1 MPNWSYLIAR
11 LVSAM
16 GSWLDASNLR
26 NRVYQLQ
33 QENELL
39 RTALDDIR
47 RVRAIE
53 RFAFQEAEL
62 AACDLPVT
70 SPATSQAPPGSV
82 RKSAT
87 CDPWPATST

>member
-26 NRVYQLQ
+26 NRVYRLQ

-39 RTALDDIR
+39 RVALDDIR
-47 RVRAIE
+47 RMDPESRLGWYAREALQRA
-53 RFAFQEAEL
+53 
-62 AACDLPVT
+62 DL
-70 SPATSQAPPGSV
+70 
-82 RKSAT
+82 R
-87 CDPWPATST
+87 D